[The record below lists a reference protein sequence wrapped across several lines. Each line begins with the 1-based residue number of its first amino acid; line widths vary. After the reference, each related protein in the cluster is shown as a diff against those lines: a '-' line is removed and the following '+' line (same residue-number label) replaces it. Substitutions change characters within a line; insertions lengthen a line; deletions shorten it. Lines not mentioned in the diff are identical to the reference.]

1 MSSELTLISLK
12 TGPALEG
19 IKTKLVSTQSKPK
32 KLTDATFF
40 SLEVQDLEKMLV
52 EKIILTRI
60 GIENDNYLCYALK
73 NKNFKAAEFLIKN
86 VYFES
91 ETNSQFINFQN
102 SVGQTALH
110 LAIRTGS
117 YKFVKLV
124 FASNLDK
131 VDFSSPN
138 F

>member
-1 MSSELTLISLK
+1 MSNELTLISLK

-19 IKTKLVSTQSKPK
+19 IKTKLVSTQGKPK

-102 SVGQTALH
+102 SVG
-110 LAIRTGS
+110 
-117 YKFVKLV
+117 
-124 FASNLDK
+124 
-131 VDFSSPN
+131 
-138 F
+138 